1 MTEEKPPES
10 QVMESAP
17 KYFIEGVSEILL
29 QLKDDL
35 YQVQKDL
42 NDYSKET
49 QKEILRSRELSENKI
64 TPMWYT
70 MPEIELTIKLE
81 YVEREEIMIENNIE
95 KRVNRMKLV
104 PAQRK
109 LKIET
114 QANRKKEIRIK

>member
-1 MTEEKPPES
+1 MTEENPPES

-49 QKEILRSRELSENKI
+49 QKDILRSRELSENKI
-64 TPMWYT
+64 TPVWYT

-81 YVEREEIMIENNIE
+81 YVEREEIVIENNIE

-104 PAQRK
+104 PAQK

-114 QANRKKEIRIK
+114 QANRKKEIRIR